1 MNKRQKTYFLGGFG
15 GVGGALIE
23 ISKNQKIVFH
33 CDYFAMYPESFS
45 SLALQ
50 TKKLTAII
58 GQTAYRNP
66 AHKTQQGVGIRT
78 EKKREKMKCGKNDE
92 CKPSGQGAA
101 IQRPPGGFWGLCITG
116 PHTSRH
122 TQRLSRSP

>member
-23 ISKNQKIVFH
+23 ISKNQKIIFH

-50 TKKLTAII
+50 TKKLTAIFARE
-58 GQTAYRNP
+58 TNRNP
-66 AHKTQQGVGIRT
+66 AHKTQQGVNIRT
-78 EKKREKMKCGKNDE
+78 RKKQETEKMRLKC
-92 CKPSGQGAA
+92 
-101 IQRPPGGFWGLCITG
+101 
-116 PHTSRH
+116 
-122 TQRLSRSP
+122 